1 MFAFFY
7 GRKMGIDIIFAGFVD
22 FLYEYH
28 SFHHVKHQSV

>member
-1 MFAFFY
+1 MFAFFME
-7 GRKMGIDIIFAGFVD
+7 GRIDIIFAGFVD